1 MVTVLKITHP
11 DSERQWQQYYQLRWR
26 VLRAPWDQ
34 PVGSERDELEDKSE
48 HIMVFS
54 DTEQL
59 LGVGR
64 VHFNNEEQ
72 AQIRY
77 MAVDEQV
84 RGYGV
89 GTILLTELEAI
100 ARKQGASVV
109 VLDAR
114 ENAVSFYAG
123 HGYQVIADGHTLY
136 GVIHHKKMLKN
147 L

>member
-1 MVTVLKITHP
+1 MKITRP
-11 DSERQWQQYYQLRWR
+11 DSENQWQQYYQLRWR

-34 PVGSERDELEDKSE
+34 PLGSERDELEDKSE
-48 HIMVFS
+48 HVMVLS

-84 RGYGV
+84 RGHGV

-100 ARKQGASVV
+100 ARKQGTSVV

-114 ENAVSFYAG
+114 ENAVGFYVG
-123 HGYQVIADGHTLY
+123 RGYQVVGDGHTLY
-136 GVIHHKKMLKN
+136 SVIHHKKMLKS